1 MLFLSPEFIG
11 FFLAVFLLYWTVGTG
26 SAIRQNMI
34 LLLAGLGFYG
44 WMDPRFLAL
53 VLFSAAANLALGI
66 AIEKAGEERMQ
77 RAWLWAGVA
86 LNIGILGYFKYFN
99 FFYDSVVDVLNIAG
113 GHHFHLG
120 LKILLPLGISYYTFQ
135 LTGYLID
142 VFNGSVS
149 ACRSPLPFFAYVL
162 HFPKLLAGPVERI
175 QHFLPRIAPART
187 FDPAMAS
194 DALRQIL
201 WGAFAKLVIADN
213 CARMVDPVFNHI
225 GTSDGS
231 TLLLAAML
239 YLLQVY
245 GDFSGYSNMA
255 IGLSKLLGI
264 PLMANFRTPLF
275 ATDVGDFWRR
285 WHISLTT
292 WMMDYVFTPLNFLL
306 RGKGKRGL
314 ALSIFTTF
322 LAVGIWH
329 GANWTFILFGVLQG
343 IFFLP
348 LVLKGSV
355 QRAMPH
361 RPGPFAAGRR
371 IAAMAGTF
379 LLMSLTFVLMRIPT
393 VGKAAAFWSGM
404 AGPSLFTP
412 PDFPITALP
421 LLITFFIGVEWAT
434 RGREHALALPA
445 PASPKRPLLRWAWPA
460 FIIFLTGMYMATGE
474 STFIYFGF

>member
-11 FFLAVFLLYWTVGTG
+11 FFLAVFLLYWTVGSG
-26 SAIRQNMI
+26 SAVRQNVI
-34 LLLAGLGFYG
+34 LLVASLCFYG
-44 WMDPRFLAL
+44 WLDLHFLAL
-53 VLFSAAANLALGI
+53 VLFSAAANMAVGI
-66 AIEKAGEERMQ
+66 AIEKAEEERMQ
-77 RAWLWAGVA
+77 RVWLWAGVA
-86 LNIGILGYFKYFN
+86 LNIGILGYFKYFS
-99 FFYDSVVDVLNIAG
+99 FFYDSVVDMLNLAG
-113 GHHFHLG
+113 GHHSHLA

-142 VFNGSVS
+142 VFNGSFS
-149 ACRSPLPFFAYVL
+149 ACRKPLPFFTYVL

-175 QHFLPRIAPART
+175 QAFLPRVAVART

-201 WGAFAKLVIADN
+201 WGIFAKVVIADN
-213 CARMVDPVFNHI
+213 CARMADPIFGPDHYH
-225 GTSDGS
+225 GGS
-231 TLLLAAML
+231 TLLASAML

-264 PLMANFRTPLF
+264 PLMVNFRTPLF

-306 RGKGKRGL
+306 RSKGKRGL
-314 ALSIFTTF
+314 AIAIFVTF

-343 IFFLP
+343 IYFLP

-355 QRAMPH
+355 LRTGQAKA
-361 RPGPFAAGRR
+361 GFFATVKRFSSMGG
-371 IAAMAGTF
+371 IF
-379 LLMSLTFVLMRIPT
+379 LLMSLTFILMRISS
-393 VGKAAAFWSGM
+393 VKEAFHFWSGILKK
-404 AGPSLFTP
+404 SLFEL
-412 PDFPITALP
+412 PDVPTNALP
-421 LLITFFIGVEWAT
+421 FLLVFFIGVEWFG
-434 RGREHALALPA
+434 RNREHALAA
-445 PASPKRPLLRWAWPA
+445 PARPKRLLLRWGWLS
-460 FIIFLTGMYMATGE
+460 FIIFLIGMYMATVE
-474 STFIYFGF
+474 SPFIYFSF